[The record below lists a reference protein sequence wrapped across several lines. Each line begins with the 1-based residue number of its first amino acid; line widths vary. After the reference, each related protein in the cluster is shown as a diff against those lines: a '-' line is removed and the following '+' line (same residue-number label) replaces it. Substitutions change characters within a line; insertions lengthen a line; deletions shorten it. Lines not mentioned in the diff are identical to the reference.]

1 MIQNFRVALA
11 SLILLSAVFGG
22 SSGAQDL
29 RNLTEQIQRLQRDV
43 DVLQRRLATGGG
55 APAGTAPGAALIMQP
70 EGFAAQLDQRLS
82 ALETQSRDH
91 TGRIEEIQFKLR
103 QIEGRLDRLVQDV
116 EFRFQQ
122 LERGATGQPAPQ
134 QGQAQPMPPQQ
145 TMQPQA
151 MTPQP
156 AAPAA
161 AAATPPQAVAPPS
174 SPMPAVSPPAA
185 APSSA
190 AAPVPGPGQQRFVL
204 VPSGTSA
211 QALQNQAA
219 GTAPPGSAAA
229 PAPVPPAAADGRL
242 PAGPPEAQYEFAYG
256 LLVQAQRGIADFAPA
271 EQALK
276 NFVAQNPTHRL
287 AGDAQYWFGETLF
300 ARQDWQGA
308 ALAFGE
314 GLRRYPNADRAPHNM
329 LGLGR
334 ALARLNRKQD
344 ACGAFA
350 DLARRHP
357 NAARDVRDMAQRE
370 RQRIGC

>member
-1 MIQNFRVALA
+1 MIQNFRVALTG
-11 SLILLSAVFGG
+11 LILLSAVFGG
-22 SSGAQDL
+22 SAGAQDL

-55 APAGTAPGAALIMQP
+55 APAGAAAGAAPITQP
-70 EGFAAQLDQRLS
+70 EGFAAQFDQRLS
-82 ALETQSRDH
+82 ATETQSRDQ

-122 LERGATGQPAPQ
+122 LERAAGGQPAPQ
-134 QGQAQPMPPQQ
+134 QGQAQPLPS
-145 TMQPQA
+145 QPTA
-151 MTPQP
+151 
-156 AAPAA
+156 AAP
-161 AAATPPQAVAPPS
+161 VAPP
-174 SPMPAVSPPAA
+174 PAVVPPASTIAAVPPPAA
-185 APSSA
+185 ASSSA

-219 GTAPPGSAAA
+219 GTVPPAAA
-229 PAPVPPAAADGRL
+229 AAARVTTAAAADGRL
-242 PAGPPEAQYEFAYG
+242 PAGPPEGPYEFAYG

-276 NFVAQNPTHRL
+276 NFVSQNPAHRL

-357 NAARDVRDMAQRE
+357 NAARDVRDTAQRE

>member
-1 MIQNFRVALA
+1 MIQSFRAALA
-11 SLILLSAVFGG
+11 CLILLSALLGG
-22 SSGAQDL
+22 TADAQDL
-29 RNLTEQIQRLQRDV
+29 RNLTDQIQRLQRDV
-43 DVLQRRLATGGG
+43 DVLQRRLATGGA
-55 APAGTAPGAALIMQP
+55 APAGTAPGVTPGAQP
-70 EGFAAQLDQRLS
+70 EGFAAQVDQRLS
-82 ALETQSRDH
+82 ALEVQSRDQ

-122 LERGATGQPAPQ
+122 LERGASGQPAPPQ
-134 QGQAQPMPPQQ
+134 AQAQPQPLPLPP
-145 TMQPQA
+145 TAPTA
-151 MTPQP
+151 
-156 AAPAA
+156 AAPAPSAVPPPVVPPPAVA
-161 AAATPPQAVAPPS
+161 APVAPP
-174 SPMPAVSPPAA
+174 PVVVPP
-185 APSSA
+185 SA
-190 AAPVPGPGQQRFVL
+190 AASAPGPGQQRFVL

-211 QALQNQAA
+211 QALQNQGA
-219 GTAPPGSAAA
+219 GNAPPSTAVPA
-229 PAPVPPAAADGRL
+229 APVPPVAAAEAGRL

-256 LLVQAQRGIADFAPA
+256 LLLQAQRGIADFAPA

-276 NFVAQNPTHRL
+276 NFVAQNPSHRL

-314 GLRRYPNADRAPHNM
+314 GLKRYPNADRAPHNL

-334 ALARLNRKQD
+334 ALARLNRKPD

-357 NAARDVRDMAQRE
+357 NAARDVRDSAQRE